1 MTPFTLL
8 GLPWGQLAP
17 IAAGGTA
24 LLTLLYVL
32 RQRRRRLEVPFS
44 PLWQKVLGQS
54 EAMSLWQKLL
64 RLLSLLLQ
72 LLVLG
77 LLTLALGDPRL
88 GRSQEGRSLV
98 ILMDASASMQAQIP
112 SLPGKSRLDLSRA
125 AAEELIRGLHGD
137 DLAVVVQLDGRP
149 APLGGFSDDEREL
162 QSQLGQVTA
171 KDTSADLPAA
181 LLLAQAL
188 LQGRPHPQVVLF
200 SDGGFDEATLKQKPS
215 GLDVRF
221 VPLPTQAQLRPSEG
235 NAAITSF
242 AVRRYRRN
250 RLSYEV
256 LLQLSYFPSPGA
268 NQTVR
273 AAQLELRQE
282 GELVDVQKIQLA
294 AGEQTRKLYPSLSG
308 AGTHLE
314 ATLTLLDGAVDV
326 LPTDNHAY
334 AVLPER
340 ERVKLLMVTRGNL
353 FLEGALL
360 AASAGEENHLQIDK
374 LSPTQYSDDKP
385 LRYDAVLF
393 DAWTPAKPPEVHAIY
408 LDPQGEQ
415 SPFAV
420 AKTVTAPYLSDI
432 DEQHP
437 VMRWVSLGD
446 INMSRS
452 SVFRLGPYDRALAQ
466 MLKDPIVVAREQ
478 PGPTG
483 MKRSLAI
490 GFDVRQSDL
499 PLRVA
504 FPVLLMNAM
513 DWFAGDVDEDLGS
526 FRTGTTLVVPLRG
539 GRARSASQA
548 SEAQL
553 SQVKQADLTL
563 PGGQLAP
570 VPVHEGVVKL
580 YGEQTGFYSLR
591 VPELLR
597 SWTLALNL
605 LDPEESSLMLRREL
619 QLEQKLLRPPD
630 PGQQALRRTLWP
642 YLLLVAALLLFVEW
656 WTYHRRW
663 TV

>member
-8 GLPWGQLAP
+8 GLPWGQLLP
-17 IAAGGTA
+17 IAAAGTA
-24 LLTLLYVL
+24 MLTLLYVL

-72 LLVLG
+72 LVVLG
-77 LLTLALGDPRL
+77 LLTLSLGDPRL
-88 GRSQEGRSLV
+88 GRTSEGRSLV
-98 ILMDASASMQAQIP
+98 LLIDASASMQAQIP
-112 SLPGKSRLDLSRA
+112 TLPGKSRLDLSRA
-125 AAEELIRGLHGD
+125 AAEQLIRGLHGD

-162 QSQLGQVTA
+162 MTQLGQVTA

-200 SDGGFDEATLKQKPS
+200 SDGGFDETALQYKPV
-215 GLDVRF
+215 GIDVRF
-221 VPLPTQAQLRPSEG
+221 VPLPTQAQLQPSDG

-268 NQTVR
+268 APAAR

-282 GELVDVQKIQLA
+282 GELVDVQKLQLVP
-294 AGEQTRKLYPSLSG
+294 GEQTRKLYPSLSG

-340 ERVKLLMVTRGNL
+340 QRVKLLMVTRGNL

-374 LSPTQYSDDKP
+374 LLPAQYSDDKA
-385 LRYDAVLF
+385 LHYDAVLF

-408 LDPQGEQ
+408 LDPQGVD
-415 SPFAV
+415 SPFSV
-420 AKTVTAPYLSDI
+420 AKSVTAPYLSDI
-432 DEQHP
+432 DDQHP
-437 VMRWVSLGD
+437 VLRWVSLAD
-446 INMSRS
+446 INMSRA

-466 MLKDPIVVAREQ
+466 MVKDPIVVAREQ

-483 MKRSLAI
+483 IRRSLAI
-490 GFDVRQSDL
+490 GFDVRQSDF

-504 FPVLLMNAM
+504 FPVMLMNAM

-539 GRARSASQA
+539 GPSRRANQTSD
-548 SEAQL
+548 AQL
-553 SQVKQADLTL
+553 VQIRQADLTL
-563 PGGQLAP
+563 PGGQLSP

-580 YGEQTGFYSLR
+580 YGERTGFYSLR

-605 LDPEESSLMLRREL
+605 LDPEESAVVLRHELSLQQSR
-619 QLEQKLLRPPD
+619 LLPPD
-630 PGQQALRRTLWP
+630 AGQQALRRTLWP

>member
-1 MTPFTLL
+1 MTPLTLL
-8 GLPWGQLAP
+8 GMPWGQLFP
-17 IAAGGTA
+17 IAAAGTA
-24 LLTLLYVL
+24 VLTLLYVL

-72 LLVLG
+72 LLVLA

-88 GRSQEGRSLV
+88 GRSAEGRSMVLL
-98 ILMDASASMQAQIP
+98 IDASASMQATIP
-112 SLPGKSRLDLSRA
+112 ALPGKTRLDLARA
-125 AAEELIRGLHGD
+125 AAEDLVRGLHGD

-149 APLGGFSDDEREL
+149 APLGGFSDDEREIL
-162 QSQLGQVTA
+162 AQLGQVRA
-171 KDTSADLPAA
+171 RDSAADLPAG
-181 LLLAQAL
+181 LWLAQAL
-188 LQGRPHPQVVLF
+188 LQGRPRPQVILF
-200 SDGGFDEATLKQKPS
+200 SDGGFDESALQKKPA
-215 GLDVRF
+215 GIEVRF
-221 VPLPTQAQLRPSEG
+221 VPLPKPALLRPSDG

-256 LLQLSYFPSPGA
+256 LLQLAYFPSPSGPKTA
-268 NQTVR
+268 KKAT
-273 AAQLELRQE
+273 LELRQE
-282 GELVDVQKIQLA
+282 GELVDVQQLDLVP
-294 AGEQTRKLYPSLSG
+294 GEQTRKLYPSLSG

-314 ATLTLLDGAVDV
+314 AVLRLADGEVDLLP
-326 LPTDNHAY
+326 LDNRAY

-340 ERVKLLMVTRGNL
+340 KRVRLLMVTRGNL

-374 LSPTQYSDDKP
+374 VAPTAYSDEQAA
-385 LRYDAVLF
+385 RYDAVLF
-393 DAWTPAKPPEVHAIY
+393 DAWTPPQPPDAHAIY
-408 LDPQGEQ
+408 LDPQGAE
-415 SPFAV
+415 SPFPI
-420 AKTVTAPYLSDI
+420 AKSIASPYLSDL

-437 VMRWVSLGD
+437 VLRWVSLAD
-446 INMSRS
+446 INMSRA
-452 SVFRLGPYDRALAQ
+452 SVFRLGPFDRALAQ

-478 PGPTG
+478 PGPSG
-483 MKRSLAI
+483 MRRSVAL

-504 FPVLLMNAM
+504 FPVLLMNAI

-539 GRARSASQA
+539 GRGRADSRTPDSQL
-548 SEAQL
+548 AQTR
-553 SQVKQADLTL
+553 QAELTL
-563 PGGQLAP
+563 PSGQVAT
-570 VPVHEGVVKL
+570 VPVHEGIVKL

-591 VPELLR
+591 VPDLLR
-597 SWTLALNL
+597 GFALALNL
-605 LDPEESSLMLRREL
+605 VASEESAALVKSEL
-619 QLEQKLLRPPD
+619 QLEHTTLRPPD
-630 PGQQALRRTLWP
+630 GGQAALKRTLWP
-642 YLLLVAALLLFVEW
+642 YLLLAALLLLFLEW